1 METSDTVYNLFLQS
15 SSPRYLRDLITVQ
28 LSRSSTLVNVLQ
40 PPVHSRVEITNHIL
54 ACVHHLWNKLP
65 PTLRA
70 PLRQIGREITR
81 RSKRQ
86 LEKINSKPDTKELWR
101 TVRQLTGREHEPAV
115 DPRITAD
122 SLNRHYANV
131 STDAS

>member
-1 METSDTVYNLFLQS
+1 MHDG
-15 SSPRYLRDLITVQ
+15 
-28 LSRSSTLVNVLQ
+28 
-40 PPVHSRVEITNHIL
+40 RVEEAGAL
-54 ACVHHLWNKLP
+54 A
-65 PTLRA
+65 
-70 PLRQIGREITR
+70 RQIGREITR

-101 TVRQLTGREHEPAV
+101 TVRQMTGREHEPAV

-131 STDAS
+131 STDASY